1 MKNLLSWIA
10 DYYYLIKGTVQGVMY
25 RNSPQHYLGYV
36 VEGKVPVILIPGI
49 LEKWGF
55 LKDLG
60 DKISLQ
66 GHPVYVLPRLGYNL
80 FSIPSSAKM
89 IHTFI
94 DKVTKEHKEFK
105 NAVIVAHSKGGLIG
119 KYFLTHYNEHNL
131 VTGMISIATP
141 YSGSHMANNIPL
153 TAIQELRQESKVI
166 QNLMQSQEVNH
177 RIISII
183 PEYDN
188 HVWSEKGSYLEG
200 AKNIHVP
207 IHGHHKV
214 VFDKGIQE
222 LILNIITSWTN
233 N

>member
-1 MKNLLSWIA
+1 MKNLLSWIV
-10 DYYYLIKGTVQGVMY
+10 DYHYMMKGAVQGVIH
-25 RNSPQHYLGYV
+25 RDPPHHYLGHIT
-36 VEGKVPVILIPGI
+36 EGRVPVILIPGV
-49 LEKWGF
+49 LGRWSF

-66 GHPVYVLPRLGYNL
+66 GHPVYILPRLGYNL
-80 FSIPSSAKM
+80 FSIPNSAKM
-89 IHTFI
+89 IHTLI
-94 DKVTKEHKEFK
+94 NRITKEHKEFK

-119 KYFLTHYNEHNL
+119 KYFLTHYNDNNL

-141 YSGSHMANNIPL
+141 YSGSHMADNIPL

-166 QNLMQSQEVNH
+166 QNLTQSQEANH
-177 RIISII
+177 RIVSII

-200 AKNIHVP
+200 AKNIHVQV
-207 IHGHHKV
+207 HGHHKV
-214 VFDKGIQE
+214 VFDKGVQE
-222 LILNIITSWTN
+222 LILNTIASWTN